1 MNDDEVVI
9 AKGDP
14 NEEGYQGPPD
24 YPGIDEIID
33 NSHEE
38 RAANYYDQYIGYEVV
53 LPYHKGEKLMGK
65 VRKHVRY
72 GETSTGKVNYND
84 MHDKYLY

>member
-1 MNDDEVVI
+1 MNDDEEGI

-14 NEEGYQGPPD
+14 NEEGYQGTLDSPE
-24 YPGIDEIID
+24 IDEIID

-38 RAANYYDQYIGYEVV
+38 RAANYYDQYIGSEVV
-53 LPYHKGEKLMGK
+53 LSDRKGDKLMGK

-72 GETSTGKVNYND
+72 DETSTGKGNYND
-84 MHDKYLY
+84 MHDRYLY